1 MAGTTTAVRGHARA
15 DSGAAPAA
23 SAPSGAASGA
33 DTPSGAVLRLQP
45 RSGRFG
51 PLRLGQLVLIEV
63 AVAVPL
69 AAWATHPLLVVPACV
84 VAVALVL
91 LAVVRR
97 HRRPAPEWLTA
108 ALALRARRRTAG
120 QPIPPGTDPGLA
132 PAVECE
138 PGLRT
143 LTYLRPGRGGPDGH
157 ADRADRT
164 DGEQRAVGMVGDGT
178 FLTAVLQVQANEAPL
193 RPLRTARPLPLD
205 LVYGALE
212 VDGIRLESVQVVQ
225 HTQPAPAPHLPEQA
239 MAARSYA
246 PLQAQSGAPAV
257 RLTWI
262 ALKLDP
268 QLCPEAVLAR
278 GGGLVGAQ
286 RALLRATDQLASRLA
301 GAGFDAR
308 VLDEAGLT
316 SAIATSACVNP
327 HAGAQAARSDTLVR
341 RTAETSRTWRCDDR
355 WHTTYWIG
363 RWPRLGPG
371 GTPAPN
377 LVALLTSMPAL
388 ASTFSL
394 TASRGPGD
402 VAAFTGHI
410 RVTGRSDTELVATR
424 RQLEHAARGVKVD
437 LVRLDREQ
445 VPGVLATLP
454 LGGAR

>member
-1 MAGTTTAVRGHARA
+1 MAGTTTAVRSHAGP
-15 DSGAAPAA
+15 DGGAAPVAGV
-23 SAPSGAASGA
+23 PSGAGA
-33 DTPSGAVLRLQP
+33 PAGVVLRTQP
-45 RSGRFG
+45 HSGRFG

-69 AAWATHPLLVVPACV
+69 AAWATHPLLLVPACV

-97 HRRPAPEWLTA
+97 HRRPAPEWLA
-108 ALALRARRRTAG
+108 AAVALRARRRGAG
-120 QPIPPGTDPGLA
+120 QPVPPGTDPGLA

-138 PGLRT
+138 PALRT
-143 LTYLRPGRGGPDGH
+143 LTYLRPARGGPDGH
-157 ADRADRT
+157 ADR
-164 DGEQRAVGMVGDGT
+164 EQRAVGMVGDGT
-178 FLTAVLQVQANEAPL
+178 FLTAVLQVQACDVPL

-212 VDGIRLESVQVVQ
+212 VDGVRLESVQVVQ

-246 PLQAQSGAPAV
+246 PLQARSGAPAV

-268 QLCPEAVLAR
+268 QLCPEAVRAR

-286 RALLRATDQLASRLA
+286 RALLRAADQLASRLA

-327 HAGAQAARSDTLVR
+327 HAGAQASRTDTPAR

-355 WHTTYWIG
+355 RHTTYWIG

-371 GTPAPN
+371 ATPAPN

-402 VAAFTGHI
+402 VPALTGHI

-424 RQLEHAARGVKVD
+424 RQLERAARGVKVD